1 MRPLHR
7 LLFLAVTPVFLA
19 AQPAPSPGSPPAAPA
34 PASAQPAAPTTAELL
49 QLGQQLFDQLA
60 PPEIKAQYEFPS
72 KQQWD
77 EFAAR
82 LQKAL
87 EGDDLSALADY
98 APQARAALPALR
110 LFPDYADYADWLT
123 ARLDELEAAEQIVA
137 PKPTALPPKPK
148 PQAAPSPPRPQT
160 SSSPIENRVTERS
173 DSSASKIENFPTI
186 PHYDLFLA
194 RARTTPAPGRAAA
207 LLPALRAAFIAEGVP
222 PELVWL
228 AEAES
233 TFNPSAR
240 SPVGARGLYQL
251 MPETAR
257 GLGLSTFLPD
267 DRTDPEKSAR
277 AAARLLRANY
287 EKFGSWPLALAAYNA
302 GAGRVTRLLEKTS
315 TKTYAG
321 IAAALPAET
330 RLYVP
335 KVCALVA
342 VRGGVSP
349 EKIPAPNRG

>member
-1 MRPLHR
+1 MRPLPC
-7 LLFLAVTPVFLA
+7 LLLLSLSLALAPAILA
-19 AQPAPSPGSPPAAPA
+19 AQPVSAPTATPPPPAATDPA
-34 PASAQPAAPTTAELL
+34 LPTADELL

-72 KQQWD
+72 RQQWD

-87 EGDDLSALADY
+87 EGDDLAALAEY

-110 LFPDYADYADWLT
+110 LFPEYADYADWLT
-123 ARLDELEAAEQIVA
+123 TRLDELEAAEQIVA
-137 PKPTALPPKPK
+137 PKPATGPVTPSTPLPAPRPPAPAPKP
-148 PQAAPSPPRPQT
+148 PAA
-160 SSSPIENRVTERS
+160 
-173 DSSASKIENFPTI
+173 SAI

-194 RARTTPAPGRAAA
+194 RARSTPAPGRAAA
-207 LLPALRAAFIAEGVP
+207 LLPVLRAAFVAEGIP

-233 TFNPSAR
+233 TFNPTAR

-251 MPETAR
+251 MPATAQE
-257 GLGLSTFLPD
+257 LGLSTFLPD
-267 DRTDPEKSAR
+267 DRTNPEKSAR

-302 GAGRVTRLLEKTS
+302 GAGRVTRLLGKTS

-335 KVCALVA
+335 KVCALVTA
-342 VRGGVSP
+342 RAGVTP
-349 EKIPAPNRG
+349 EKIPAPRRS

>member
-1 MRPLHR
+1 MRPLFR
-7 LLFLAVTPVFLA
+7 LLLLHFSLTLAPAVLV
-19 AQPAPSPGSPPAAPA
+19 AQPAPVPA
-34 PASAQPAAPTTAELL
+34 PATTEPALPTTDELF

-72 KQQWD
+72 RQQWD

-87 EGDDLSALADY
+87 EGDDLAALADY
-98 APQARAALPALR
+98 APQARAALPALQ

-123 ARLDELEAAEQIVA
+123 ARLDELEAAEQIVTPKPAPTVSPPA
-137 PKPTALPPKPK
+137 PKPQPAPLPPKP
-148 PQAAPSPPRPQT
+148 AASIETQNSR
-160 SSSPIENRVTERS
+160 IENS
-173 DSSASKIENFPTI
+173 L

-194 RARTTPAPGRAAA
+194 RARATPAPGRAAA
-207 LLPALRAAFIAEGVP
+207 LLPALRAAFIDEGVP

-287 EKFGSWPLALAAYNA
+287 ERFGSWPLALAAYNA

-321 IAAALPAET
+321 IASALPAET

-342 VRGGVSP
+342 TRAGVSP

>member
-1 MRPLHR
+1 MRSSLC
-7 LLFLAVTPVFLA
+7 FLSSVLVPALLA
-19 AQPAPSPGSPPAAPA
+19 APPPATPSR
-34 PASAQPAAPTTAELL
+34 PEPTADELF

-60 PPEIKAQYEFPS
+60 PPEIKAEYEFPS

-87 EGDDLSALADY
+87 EGDDLAALAHY

-110 LFPDYADYADWLT
+110 LFPEYADYTDWLT
-123 ARLDELEAAEQIVA
+123 ARLDELEAAEQIFAPAVA
-137 PKPTALPPKPK
+137 RPPSRPALP
-148 PQAAPSPPRPQT
+148 APAPTPRPI
-160 SSSPIENRVTERS
+160 PPPPKVP
-173 DSSASKIENFPTI
+173 AAALI
-186 PHYDLFLA
+186 PHYELFLA
-194 RARTTPAPGRAAA
+194 RTRSSTAPARAAA
-207 LLPALRAAFIAEGVP
+207 LLPILRAAFRAEGIP

-240 SPVGARGLYQL
+240 SPAGARGLYQL
-251 MPETAR
+251 TSETAR

-267 DRTDPEKSAR
+267 ERTDPEKSAR
-277 AAARLLRANY
+277 AAARLLHAHY

-342 VRGGVSP
+342 NRAGVAP
-349 EKIPAPNRG
+349 EKIPAARRL

>member
-1 MRPLHR
+1 MRPLPP
-7 LLFLAVTPVFLA
+7 LLLLTLAPAFLA
-19 AQPAPSPGSPPAAPA
+19 AQPAATPATPATPPPAQPA
-34 PASAQPAAPTTAELL
+34 PAATDDLF

-60 PPEIKAQYEFPS
+60 PPEIKAQYDFPS
-72 KQQWD
+72 KQRWD

-82 LQKAL
+82 LQKAF
-87 EGDDLSALADY
+87 ESDDLRALAEY
-98 APQARAALPALR
+98 APQARLALPALQ
-110 LFPDYADYADWLT
+110 LFPEYSDYADWLKT
-123 ARLDELEAAEQIVA
+123 RLDELEAAEQIVA
-137 PKPTALPPKPK
+137 PKPTPPTPKP
-148 PQAAPSPPRPQT
+148 PSTPTAPSAQK
-160 SSSPIENRVTERS
+160 SSVPIENRVTERS
-173 DSSASKIENFPTI
+173 DSSASKIENSL

-194 RARTTPAPGRAAA
+194 RARASAAPSRAAA
-207 LLPALRAAFIAEGVP
+207 LLPLLRAAFIAEGIP

-251 MPETAR
+251 MPDTAKE
-257 GLGLSTFLPD
+257 LGLSTFLPD

-342 VRGGVSP
+342 VRGGMTP
-349 EKIPAPNRG
+349 ENIPAPNRS

>member
-1 MRPLHR
+1 MHPLHR

-19 AQPAPSPGSPPAAPA
+19 AHPAPSLGSPPVAPA
-34 PASAQPAAPTTAELL
+34 PASAQPAAPTTDDLL

-77 EFAAR
+77 EFATR

-87 EGDDLSALADY
+87 EGDDLNALADY
-98 APQARAALPALR
+98 APQARAALPALQ

-137 PKPTALPPKPK
+137 PKPAPTAPAPAPK
-148 PQAAPSPPRPQT
+148 PQPAPLPRKP
-160 SSSPIENRVTERS
+160 SAPIENRK
-173 DSSASKIENFPTI
+173 SKIENFL
-186 PHYDLFLA
+186 PHYDFFLA

-207 LLPALRAAFIAEGVP
+207 LLPVLRAAFIAEGVP

-233 TFNPSAR
+233 TFNPGAR

-267 DRTDPEKSAR
+267 NRTDPEKSAR
-277 AAARLLRANY
+277 AAARLLRTNY
-287 EKFGSWPLALAAYNA
+287 ENFGSWPLALAAYNA

-321 IAAALPAET
+321 IASALPAET

>member
-1 MRPLHR
+1 MRPLRR
-7 LLFLAVTPVFLA
+7 LSLLTLALTPALLA
-19 AQPAPSPGSPPAAPA
+19 AQPATRPPAQPTPPA
-34 PASAQPAAPTTAELL
+34 TDDLF

-77 EFAAR
+77 DFAAR

-87 EGDDLSALADY
+87 EGDDLRALADY

-110 LFPDYADYADWLT
+110 LFPEYADYADWLT

-137 PKPTALPPKPK
+137 QKPTPPNPVPQRPPTAPPAQKPS
-148 PQAAPSPPRPQT
+148 APIGNRP
-160 SSSPIENRVTERS
+160 
-173 DSSASKIENFPTI
+173 SAIGNSAPI

-194 RARTTPAPGRAAA
+194 RARTTTAPDRAAA
-207 LLPALRAAFIAEGVP
+207 LLPVLRAAFIAEGVP

-233 TFNPSAR
+233 TFNPTAR

-251 MPETAR
+251 MPDTAR

-267 DRTDPEKSAR
+267 DRTDPAKSAR

-287 EKFGSWPLALAAYNA
+287 EKFGSWPLAIAAYNA

-321 IAAALPAET
+321 IASALPAET

-335 KVCALVA
+335 KVCALVTA
-342 VRGGVSP
+342 RAGVSP

>member
-1 MRPLHR
+1 MHPLFR
-7 LLFLAVTPVFLA
+7 LLLLTFSLTLAPAVLV
-19 AQPAPSPGSPPAAPA
+19 AQPAPVPA
-34 PASAQPAAPTTAELL
+34 PATTEPALPTTDDLF

-72 KQQWD
+72 RQQWD

-87 EGDDLSALADY
+87 EGDDLAALAEY
-98 APQARAALPALR
+98 APQARAALPALQ
-110 LFPDYADYADWLT
+110 LFPEYADYADWLT

-137 PKPTALPPKPK
+137 PKPAPTVPPPAPKPQPAPLPPKP
-148 PQAAPSPPRPQT
+148 AASIETQNSR
-160 SSSPIENRVTERS
+160 IENS
-173 DSSASKIENFPTI
+173 L

-194 RARTTPAPGRAAA
+194 HARATPAPGRAAA
-207 LLPALRAAFIAEGVP
+207 LLPVLRAAFIAEGVP

-267 DRTDPEKSAR
+267 DRTDPKKSAR

-287 EKFGSWPLALAAYNA
+287 ERFGSWPLALAAYNA
-302 GAGRVTRLLEKTS
+302 GAGRVTRLLAKTS

-321 IAAALPAET
+321 IASALPAET

-335 KVCALVA
+335 KVCALVTA
-342 VRGGVSP
+342 RGGVSP

>member
-1 MRPLHR
+1 MRSLCR
-7 LLFLAVTPVFLA
+7 LLLLSLALAPAFLA
-19 AQPAPSPGSPPAAPA
+19 AQPAPAPNSTHPPAAATEPA
-34 PASAQPAAPTTAELL
+34 LPSTDELL

-72 KQQWD
+72 RQQWD

-87 EGDDLSALADY
+87 EGDDLRALADY

-110 LFPDYADYADWLT
+110 LFPEYADYADWLT
-123 ARLDELEAAEQIVA
+123 TRLDELEAAEQIVA
-137 PKPTALPPKPK
+137 PKRTPE
-148 PQAAPSPPRPQT
+148 PSLAPRPQPAPT
-160 SSSPIENRVTERS
+160 APLPQKPSAPVGNRQSPVENLS
-173 DSSASKIENFPTI
+173 PI

-194 RARTTPAPGRAAA
+194 RARTTAAPGGAAA
-207 LLPALRAAFIAEGVP
+207 LLPVLRAAFVAEGIP

-233 TFNPSAR
+233 TFNPRAR

-251 MPETAR
+251 MPATAQE
-257 GLGLSTFLPD
+257 LGLSTFLPD

-277 AAARLLRANY
+277 AAARLLRATY

-335 KVCALVA
+335 KICALVTA
-342 VRGGVSP
+342 RAGVTP
-349 EKIPAPNRG
+349 EKIPAPRRS

>member
-1 MRPLHR
+1 MRPLFRR
-7 LLFLAVTPVFLA
+7 LLLPITLTLAPALLVAQPAPVPTPAA
-19 AQPAPSPGSPPAAPA
+19 AQPAL
-34 PASAQPAAPTTAELL
+34 PTTDELL

-60 PPEIKAQYEFPS
+60 PPEIKARYEFPS
-72 KQQWD
+72 RQQWD

-82 LQKAL
+82 LQQAL
-87 EGDDLSALADY
+87 EGDDLIALADY

-137 PKPTALPPKPK
+137 QKPVAPKPAPGPVAPPTP
-148 PQAAPSPPRPQT
+148 PPSPAPLPKKP
-160 SSSPIENRVTERS
+160 SAPIETQN
-173 DSSASKIENFPTI
+173 SKIENSL

-194 RARTTPAPGRAAA
+194 RARSSAAPGRSAA
-207 LLPALRAAFIAEGVP
+207 LLPVLRAAFIAEGVP

-321 IAAALPAET
+321 IASALPAET

>member
-1 MRPLHR
+1 MRSFR
-7 LLFLAVTPVFLA
+7 RFLFIVFAPTSLVAQTPPPTPTNPRP
-19 AQPAPSPGSPPAAPA
+19 AQPAPSS
-34 PASAQPAAPTTAELL
+34 TDDLF

-72 KQQWD
+72 RQQWD

-87 EGDDLSALADY
+87 EGDDLSTLADY
-98 APQARAALPALR
+98 APQARAALPALQ
-110 LFPDYADYADWLT
+110 LFPEYADYADWLT

-137 PKPTALPPKPK
+137 PPPA
-148 PQAAPSPPRPQT
+148 PQPVVPQAPSPPPTLSPRPPVA
-160 SSSPIENRVTERS
+160 SS
-173 DSSASKIENFPTI
+173 I
-186 PHYDLFLA
+186 PHFELFLA
-194 RARTTPAPGRAAA
+194 RARTTVAPARAAA
-207 LLPALRAAFIAEGVP
+207 LLPVLRAAFLAEGVP
-222 PELVWL
+222 TELVWL

-251 MPETAR
+251 MPATAR
-257 GLGLSTFLPD
+257 ELGLSTFLPD
-267 DRTDPEKSAR
+267 DRADPEKSAR
-277 AAARLLRANY
+277 AAARLLRAHY

-342 VRGGVSP
+342 VRGGVTP
-349 EKIPAPNRG
+349 DRIPAPNRG

>member
-1 MRPLHR
+1 MRSLRRFLSLVLAPA
-7 LLFLAVTPVFLA
+7 LLV
-19 AQPAPSPGSPPAAPA
+19 AQLPAPPSPA
-34 PASAQPAAPTTAELL
+34 PAQPQPATPSADELF
-49 QLGQQLFDQLA
+49 QIGQQLFDQLA

-77 EFAAR
+77 EFAIL

-87 EGDDLSALADY
+87 EGDDLRALAEY

-110 LFPDYADYADWLT
+110 FFPEYADYADWLS
-123 ARLDELEAAEQIVA
+123 ARLDELEAAEQIVSQ
-137 PKPTALPPKPK
+137 KPTPPTSPTSPTSPTPPSLPR
-148 PQAAPSPPRPQT
+148 AGA
-160 SSSPIENRVTERS
+160 N
-173 DSSASKIENFPTI
+173 I
-186 PHYDLFLA
+186 PHYDLWLA
-194 RARTTPAPGRAAA
+194 RVSTHTVPARASE
-207 LLPALRAAFIAEGVP
+207 LLPRLRAAFAAEGVP

-240 SPVGARGLYQL
+240 SPVGARGLFQL
-251 MPETAR
+251 MPDTAKE
-257 GLGLSTFLPD
+257 LGLSTFLPD
-267 DRTDPEKSAR
+267 DRTNPEKSAR

-287 EKFGSWPLALAAYNA
+287 EKFGSWPLAIAAYNA
-302 GAGRVTRLLEKTS
+302 GAGRIARLLEKS
-315 TKTYAG
+315 SAKTYAG
-321 IAAALPAET
+321 IAASLPSET

-349 EKIPAPNRG
+349 EKIPAPSRG

>member
-1 MRPLHR
+1 MRPLFR
-7 LLFLAVTPVFLA
+7 LLLLPFSLTLAPAALV
-19 AQPAPSPGSPPAAPA
+19 AQPAPVPA
-34 PASAQPAAPTTAELL
+34 PATTEPALPTTDDLF

-87 EGDDLSALADY
+87 EGDDLAALAEY
-98 APQARAALPALR
+98 APQARAALPALQ
-110 LFPDYADYADWLT
+110 LFPEYADYADWLT
-123 ARLDELEAAEQIVA
+123 TRLDELEAAEQIVA

-160 SSSPIENRVTERS
+160 SSSPIENQVTERS

-194 RARTTPAPGRAAA
+194 RARATPAPGRAAA

-233 TFNPSAR
+233 TFNPGAR
-240 SPVGARGLYQL
+240 SPAGARGLYQL

-267 DRTDPEKSAR
+267 DRTDPQKSAR
-277 AAARLLRANY
+277 AAARLLRTNY

-321 IAAALPAET
+321 IASALPAET

-342 VRGGVSP
+342 VRVGVSP

>member
-1 MRPLHR
+1 MRPLFR
-7 LLFLAVTPVFLA
+7 LLLLHFSLTLAPAVLV
-19 AQPAPSPGSPPAAPA
+19 AQPAPVPA
-34 PASAQPAAPTTAELL
+34 PATTEPALPTTDELF

-72 KQQWD
+72 RQQWD

-87 EGDDLSALADY
+87 EGDDLAALADY
-98 APQARAALPALR
+98 APQARAALPALQ

-123 ARLDELEAAEQIVA
+123 ARLDELEAAEQIVTPKPAPTVSPPA
-137 PKPTALPPKPK
+137 PKPQPAPLPPKP
-148 PQAAPSPPRPQT
+148 AASIETQNSR
-160 SSSPIENRVTERS
+160 IENS
-173 DSSASKIENFPTI
+173 L

-194 RARTTPAPGRAAA
+194 RARATPAPGRAAA
-207 LLPALRAAFIAEGVP
+207 LLPVLRAAFIAEGVP

-267 DRTDPEKSAR
+267 DRTDPKKSAR

-302 GAGRVTRLLEKTS
+302 GAATVERSG
-315 TKTYAG
+315 G
-321 IAAALPAET
+321 IPPYRET
-330 RLYVP
+330 RHYVRR
-335 KVCALVA
+335 VLRLFCGDDAGHE
-342 VRGGVSP
+342 GG
-349 EKIPAPNRG
+349 

>member
-1 MRPLHR
+1 MRSFRYFLSGALAPA
-7 LLFLAVTPVFLA
+7 LLAAPPAVT
-19 AQPAPSPGSPPAAPA
+19 SPRPE
-34 PASAQPAAPTTAELL
+34 PTADELF

-72 KQQWD
+72 KPQWD
-77 EFAAR
+77 EFAVR

-87 EGDDLSALADY
+87 EGDDLAALAAY

-110 LFPDYADYADWLT
+110 FFPEYADYTDWLT
-123 ARLDELEAAEQIVA
+123 ARLDELEAAEQIVTPPAARPPARPSVSA
-137 PKPTALPPKPK
+137 PTPPPRAIPAP
-148 PQAAPSPPRPQT
+148 PQAPA
-160 SSSPIENRVTERS
+160 
-173 DSSASKIENFPTI
+173 ASFI
-186 PHYDLFLA
+186 PHYELFLA
-194 RARTTPAPGRAAA
+194 RARSTTAPARAAA
-207 LLPALRAAFIAEGVP
+207 LLPPLRAAFSAEGIP

-240 SPVGARGLYQL
+240 SPAGARGLYQL

-277 AAARLLRANY
+277 AAARLLRAHY

-302 GAGRVTRLLEKTS
+302 GAGRVARLLEKTL

-342 VRGGVSP
+342 TRAGVAP
-349 EKIPAPNRG
+349 EKIPAPRRV

>member
-1 MRPLHR
+1 MRPHRR
-7 LLFLAVTPVFLA
+7 LLLLSLAPAFLT
-19 AQPAPSPGSPPAAPA
+19 AQPASAPTVPPAPA
-34 PASAQPAAPTTAELL
+34 PATTEPAPPSTDDLF

-60 PPEIKAQYEFPS
+60 PPEIKTQYEFPS
-72 KQQWD
+72 KRQWD
-77 EFAAR
+77 DFAAR

-98 APQARAALPALR
+98 APQARVALPALR

-137 PKPTALPPKPK
+137 QKSVAPKPAPGPVAPPP
-148 PQAAPSPPRPQT
+148 PTPSPAPLPKKL
-160 SSSPIENRVTERS
+160 SAPIETQK
-173 DSSASKIENFPTI
+173 SKIENSL

-194 RARTTPAPGRAAA
+194 RARSSAAPGRSAA
-207 LLPALRAAFIAEGVP
+207 LLPVLRAAFTAEGVP

-321 IAAALPAET
+321 IAASLPAET

-342 VRGGVSP
+342 TRAGVTP
-349 EKIPAPNRG
+349 ERIPAPNRG